1 MARLSVN
8 QMIDNY
14 RIISL
19 IKENSYCETY
29 KVADDTGTNLFLKLY
44 IEKDTP
50 QELFHEGVVC
60 EIRFMKRI
68 DNENLIH
75 YIADGRTQVNGEFCQ
90 WLVTEYFNGEL
101 LSERIYREK
110 KLAPEAAE
118 SIFRGV
124 INGLS
129 HLHMT
134 GIQHNDITPNNIM
147 ITKET
152 VPTAKIIDMGHLSY
166 QVMGKPFFETSDLN
180 PLYSANCTFSGMF
193 DTTCDLFSA
202 VAVLYAMLFG
212 KAPWQVDLDD
222 KMTRKE
228 KADKVRAAR
237 KNPLELSSDSAIPV
251 NLLKIIEKGLVGING
266 TKYSDVK
273 EIINDFG
280 DQSQQSPEAGRGS
293 FTQAFKKDD
302 AGSRTE
308 TKTEEEGEGFIFKKG
323 GGNGF
328 KDIAGMDELKDML
341 RQKVIFVI
349 QNKEIAE
356 KYRLTPPNGM
366 LLYGPPGCGK
376 TFFAEKFAEETNFNF
391 MLIKASDL
399 ASIYVH
405 GSQEKIAKL
414 FNTAEQ
420 KAPVVL
426 CFDEFDAL
434 VPNRQSTDNQSFSG
448 EVNEFLSQLN
458 NCSHRGIFVVATSN
472 RPDKIDPA
480 VLRTGRIDKQIYVPL
495 PDKTARKEMF
505 ILHLKNRPCDE
516 IDYDRLADLSE
527 GYVSSDISYVV
538 NDASMTAAFQNK
550 NITQECL
557 ENTINSVKPSVR
569 KEVLAEYEQLRE
581 QMEGLERSNSNRR
594 KIGFK

>member
-1 MARLSVN
+1 
-8 QMIDNY
+8 
-14 RIISL
+14 
-19 IKENSYCETY
+19 
-29 KVADDTGTNLFLKLY
+29 
-44 IEKDTP
+44 
-50 QELFHEGVVC
+50 
-60 EIRFMKRI
+60 
-68 DNENLIH
+68 
-75 YIADGRTQVNGEFCQ
+75 
-90 WLVTEYFNGEL
+90 
-101 LSERIYREK
+101 
-110 KLAPEAAE
+110 
-118 SIFRGV
+118 
-124 INGLS
+124 
-129 HLHMT
+129 
-134 GIQHNDITPNNIM
+134 
-147 ITKET
+147 
-152 VPTAKIIDMGHLSY
+152 
-166 QVMGKPFFETSDLN
+166 
-180 PLYSANCTFSGMF
+180 
-193 DTTCDLFSA
+193 
-202 VAVLYAMLFG
+202 
-212 KAPWQVDLDD
+212 
-222 KMTRKE
+222 
-228 KADKVRAAR
+228 
-237 KNPLELSSDSAIPV
+237 
-251 NLLKIIEKGLVGING
+251 
-266 TKYSDVK
+266 
-273 EIINDFG
+273 
-280 DQSQQSPEAGRGS
+280 
-293 FTQAFKKDD
+293 
-302 AGSRTE
+302 
-308 TKTEEEGEGFIFKKG
+308 
-323 GGNGF
+323 
-328 KDIAGMDELKDML
+328 
-341 RQKVIFVI
+341 
-349 QNKEIAE
+349 
-356 KYRLTPPNGM
+356 
-366 LLYGPPGCGK
+366 
-376 TFFAEKFAEETNFNF
+376 

-448 EVNEFLSQLN
+448 VVNEFLSQLN